1 MKFSQLIL
9 FLFLSLFYLNT
20 NAQNFEL
27 GKVSVEELKE
37 KAHPIDTS
45 AAAAIIYKKAK
56 TYFTHEIGTG
66 FFVYHDYE
74 MRIKIYKKEGLR
86 WADFKVQYR
95 GGDEN
100 SAPEIV
106 KFSNCVTYSLEDKTI
121 QATVL
126 RTEGNLKTDINKY
139 WNEALI
145 TMPNVKVGSVIEI
158 HYTLKSRNVVRFPVF
173 DFQCEIPV
181 NYAEYDTDIPEVF
194 IYKPILTGYVKVD
207 AVSKIVDEKESFS
220 YKFYQTSDFP
230 FKYQLSN
237 YKAENIPALKE
248 EAYVDN
254 LKNYRS
260 SIQHELERTR
270 FPFEAVK
277 DYSITWDGVAKNIFD
292 FNSFGRELNKEGYY
306 EEDLKKI
313 VLNVNGELEKV
324 DAVFKFV
331 KNKMNWN
338 EYKGILT
345 EKGVKKAYQDET
357 GNVAEINFILIAM
370 LNKAGIKANPV
381 LISTRENGVP
391 VYPNRTVFNAVIAAA
406 EIDGKQI
413 LLDATSKFT
422 SLNILPFP
430 DLNWTGRLI
439 NKDGSSKEI
448 NLVPDKVSNENINL
462 LVSIN
467 GQGKIVGS
475 ARIQKTDYEALNFR
489 ENKSSL
495 QSERYLEKLE
505 SNLGGIL
512 IDDYKLSDDINL
524 SSSIIESFSF
534 LSNKHCDVIEG
545 KIYIAPLLFY
555 NDTKNPFVEDKR
567 QMPIYFGFPK
577 QEKYNLNI
585 EIPPGYKVESLPESV
600 KVSTVDGIASF
611 SINILSVG
619 NKIQIAV
626 KKEISKAIVSADYYD
641 VLKDFFQQMINKEN
655 EKIVL
660 TKV

>member
-1 MKFSQLIL
+1 MKFNQLIL
-9 FLFLSLFYLNT
+9 FLFVSLFYLNA
-20 NAQNFEL
+20 NAQKFEL
-27 GKVSVEELKE
+27 GKVSLEELQE
-37 KAHPIDTS
+37 KAHPVDTS
-45 AAAAIIYKKAK
+45 AAAAILYKKAK
-56 TYFTHEIGTG
+56 TYFIHEIGTG

-74 MRIKIYKKEGLR
+74 LRIKIYKKEGLK
-86 WADFKVQYR
+86 WADFKVHYR

-100 SAPEIV
+100 LVPEAV
-106 KFSNCVTYSLEDKTI
+106 SFSDCVTYNLENKTI
-121 QATVL
+121 QATKL

-145 TMPNVKVGSVIEI
+145 TMPNVKVGSIIEI
-158 HYTLKSRNVVRFPVF
+158 HYTLKSKNVVQFPVF
-173 DFQCEIPV
+173 DFQYEIPV

-194 IYKPILTGYVKVD
+194 IYKPILTGYLKVN
-207 AVSKIVDEKESFS
+207 AGSKIVDEKESFS

-254 LKNYRS
+254 LQNYRS

-270 FPFEAVK
+270 FPFEKVE

-292 FNSFGRELNKEGYY
+292 FNSFGRELNKDGYY
-306 EEDLKKI
+306 EEDLKRI
-313 VLNVNGELEKV
+313 GLNVNSEFERLDV
-324 DAVFKFV
+324 IFKFV

-345 EKGVKKAYQDET
+345 DKGVKKAYKDET

-370 LNKAGIKANPV
+370 LNKAGIKADPV

-391 VYPNRTVFNAVIAAA
+391 VYPNRTVFNSVIAAV

-413 LLDATSKFT
+413 LLDATNKYA
-422 SLNILPFP
+422 SLNILPLP

-448 NLVPDKVSNENINL
+448 NLVPDKVSNVNINL
-462 LVSIN
+462 LLSIN
-467 GQGKIVGS
+467 GQGKMVGN

-489 ENKSSL
+489 EQKSSL

-505 SNLGGIL
+505 SSLGGIL
-512 IDDYKLSDDINL
+512 IDDYKLNDDINL

-534 LSNKHCDVIEG
+534 VSNKHSDVIGG
-545 KIYIAPLLFY
+545 KIYITPLLFY
-555 NDTKNPFVEDKR
+555 NDTKNPFVENKR

-577 QEKYNLNI
+577 QEKYNINI

-611 SINILSVG
+611 SINIMSVG

-626 KKEISKAIVSADYYD
+626 TKEISKAIVSADYYD
-641 VLKDFFQQMINKEN
+641 VLKDFFQQVLDKQN
-655 EKIVL
+655 EKIIL
-660 TKV
+660 IKV